1 MITCAKKIM
10 AYINFGINPNKI
22 GIKVKIEPIKARPDA
37 FRPLIC
43 MPAYL
48 NDDLFGFEIL

>member
-1 MITCAKKIM
+1 M

-22 GIKVKIEPIKARPDA
+22 GIKVKIEPIKARPNA